1 MILLRRDILNGAFRY
16 TTYRGIGLRDHG
28 AEIRIN

>member
-16 TTYRGIGLRDHG
+16 MTYRGIGLRDHG
-28 AEIRIN
+28 DPN